1 MLAIPTTRTIG
12 ELARARAA
20 PVRASRKTSSH
31 VYLHDTD
38 LVDRRRRWSL
48 HASLVALARR
58 RRATDLDALAT
69 TLAAAAPETSWESV
83 GRGGATPEAAVE
95 FMRAGQG
102 PA

>member
-12 ELARARAA
+12 ELARSVLRPAGL
-20 PVRASRKTSSH
+20 PEDVVH

-58 RRATDLDALAT
+58 RRATDLDSLAT
-69 TLAAAAPETSWESV
+69 TLAATAPETSWESV
-83 GRGGATPEAAVE
+83 GRGGATP
-95 FMRAGQG
+95 G
-102 PA
+102 PQ

>member
-12 ELARARAA
+12 ELARSVLR
-20 PVRASRKTSSH
+20 PSGLPEDVVVH

-58 RRATDLDALAT
+58 RRATDLDSLAT
-69 TLAAAAPETSWESV
+69 MLAAAAPETSWESV
-83 GRGGATPEAAVE
+83 GRGGGTP
-95 FMRAGQG
+95 G
-102 PA
+102 PQ